1 MTHTNKPTQYSKE
14 GDSPI
19 ILITGC
25 STCGRTL
32 SVEPADTQ
40 FGSLPQLGNMV
51 RQKLSNSTVTIG
63 TYNKPVSIKFMHLVA
78 DVECLECHDTAQIEV
93 RL

>member
-1 MTHTNKPTQYSKE
+1 MKEPTQYSKG
-14 GDSPI
+14 GDLPTI
-19 ILITGC
+19 RITSCG
-25 STCGRTL
+25 TCGRTL
-32 SVEPADTQ
+32 SVAPADTQ
-40 FGSLPQLGNMV
+40 YGSFPQLGNMV